1 MTNKFKFLLS
11 GVVACTL
18 CASVALAD
26 TASNAAAPAAPAP
39 ATVAVVDVQAVV
51 NASPAVQA
59 LKKEQEANAKELITF
74 IEKARKDVA
83 ATTDE
88 SKKKS
93 LEEKYNKELVSKRE
107 KFEKSYTAKLSQID
121 SSISK
126 TIEETAKAK
135 GYTVVVAK
143 GAVLYGGADLTNDVK
158 KAVAAKK

>member
-18 CASVALAD
+18 CASVAFAD
-26 TASNAAAPAAPAP
+26 TAATAPAAPAP
-39 ATVAVVDVQAVV
+39 ASVAVVDVQAVV

-59 LKKEQEANAKELITF
+59 LKKEQEANAKDLITF

-88 SKKKS
+88 KKKKS

-107 KFEKSYTAKLSQID
+107 KYEKAYTSKLSQID
-121 SSISK
+121 ESISK
-126 TIEETAKAK
+126 TIADTAKAK

-143 GAVLYGGADLTNDVK
+143 GAVLYGGTDLTNEVK
-158 KAVAAKK
+158 KAVSAKK

>member
-18 CASVALAD
+18 CASVAFAD
-26 TASNAAAPAAPAP
+26 TAATAPAAPAP
-39 ATVAVVDVQAVV
+39 ASVAVVDVQAVV

-59 LKKEQEANAKELITF
+59 LKKEQEANAKDLITF

-88 SKKKS
+88 KKKKS

-107 KFEKSYTAKLSQID
+107 KYEKAYT
-121 SSISK
+121 SK
-126 TIEETAKAK
+126 INPRNLPKCNDCSLGFVCSK
-135 GYTVVVAK
+135 SCLHRHQCK
-143 GAVLYGGADLTNDVK
+143 NWSLQFKQRYGDNYR
-158 KAVAAKK
+158 

>member
-93 LEEKYNKELVSKRE
+93 LE
-107 KFEKSYTAKLSQID
+107 
-121 SSISK
+121 
-126 TIEETAKAK
+126 
-135 GYTVVVAK
+135 
-143 GAVLYGGADLTNDVK
+143 
-158 KAVAAKK
+158 

>member
-18 CASVALAD
+18 CASVAF
-26 TASNAAAPAAPAP
+26 AATTSAPAAPAP
-39 ATVAVVDVQAVV
+39 APASVAVVDVQAVV

-59 LKKEQEANAKELITF
+59 LKKEQEANAKDLITF

-88 SKKKS
+88 KKKKS

-107 KFEKSYTAKLSQID
+107 KYEKSYTSKLSQID
-121 SSISK
+121 ESISK
-126 TIEETAKAK
+126 KIAETARAK

-143 GAVLYGGADLTNDVK
+143 GAVLYGGADLTAEVK
-158 KAVAAKK
+158 KAVSAK